1 MAGIQTDVVYDAKE
15 IVKALNQLEPGM
27 KNAMVKEMRQF
38 AAPAITAI
46 KGVIPKTNPFISP
59 VRPVANTR
67 GRLGWGVKVKPD
79 TVKPSFTT
87 KASRKTAV
95 TSLVRIV
102 VSSPATAL
110 ADVAG
115 KGSGAVLNPVT
126 KPYHYKG
133 GTRTHR
139 TTTQGQKM
147 IKHLKKKKA
156 SNFVYPSVEKI
167 LPMVKL
173 EIKLV
178 LETYAAKVNR
188 KINR

>member
-1 MAGIQTDVVYDAKE
+1 MAGMQTAVVYDAKE

-27 KNAMVKEMRQF
+27 KNAMVKEMKEI
-38 AAPAITAI
+38 AAPAISAI

-59 VRPVANTR
+59 VRPISNTR

-87 KASRKTAV
+87 KASKKTAV

-126 KPYHYKG
+126 KEYAYKNG
-133 GTRTHR
+133 ARTHR

-147 IKHLKKKKA
+147 IRHLRSRRA

-173 EIKLV
+173 EIKLI
-178 LETYAAKVNR
+178 LEKYAAKVNR
-188 KINR
+188 KLN

>member
-1 MAGIQTDVVYDAKE
+1 MAGTQTDVVYDAKE
-15 IVKALNQLEPGM
+15 LVKALNSLEPGM
-27 KNAMVKEMRQF
+27 KNAMVKEMRGK

-46 KGVIPKTNPFISP
+46 KDAIPKTNPFISRI
-59 VRPVANTR
+59 RPVANTR

-79 TVKPSFTT
+79 TVKPSFST
-87 KASRKTAV
+87 KASKKTAV

-126 KPYHYKG
+126 KPYDYKG

-178 LETYAAKVNR
+178 IEKYAAKVNR